1 MDTLADGIES
11 ANEKKNELK
20 HTCVLVIQLQKV
32 TLVVQL
38 IGVAVE
44 QRKDGLQLRN
54 RVLVDLHD
62 HGLVGLYHGHGSC
75 AIPRRTVSAA
85 AGRLDVVDVDAV
97 DVDAVYWAAI
107 VGLRRRRGRAAQR
120 DVRERVTLLDLGF

>member
-1 MDTLADGIES
+1 MKERA
-11 ANEKKNELK
+11 KK

-32 TLVVQL
+32 ALMVQL
-38 IGVAVE
+38 VGVAVE

-54 RVLVDLHD
+54 CVLVDLHD
-62 HGLVGLYHGHGSC
+62 HGLVRLDYGHGSC
-75 AIPRRTVSAA
+75 AIPQRTGSAA
-85 AGRLDVVDVDAV
+85 AGRLDVVDVDGV

-107 VGLRRRRGRAAQR
+107 VRLRRRRGRAAQR